1 MPLLYGGK
9 RVSVVMHRYG
19 GLPDSAAACGLSEEE
34 RSKEGLKG
42 GSAGLVYNAAFVIPA
57 WKACLD
63 MEPPPLAGF
72 ELQESVSHTFRS
84 GSKSTADINLEPRV
98 PAISTSMHQM
108 SILNSSP
115 TMFDCHRLL
124 G

>member
-1 MPLLYGGK
+1 MWPW
-9 RVSVVMHRYG
+9 
-19 GLPDSAAACGLSEEE
+19 EEE

-42 GSAGLVYNAAFVIPA
+42 GAAGLVYNAAFVIPA

-72 ELQESVSHTFRS
+72 EMQESVSHTFRS

-108 SILNSSP
+108 SILNSSQP
-115 TMFDCHRLL
+115 CFTATDFSGWFHEAYTTLIFSTE
-124 G
+124 